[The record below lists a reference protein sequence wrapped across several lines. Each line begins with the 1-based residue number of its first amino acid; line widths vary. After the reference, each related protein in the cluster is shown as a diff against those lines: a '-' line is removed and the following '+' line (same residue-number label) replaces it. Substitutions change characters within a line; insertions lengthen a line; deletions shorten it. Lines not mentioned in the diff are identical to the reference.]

1 MATGDGAEIALPPGM
16 TREEMFVSQLPVI
29 DRVIGW
35 VCARRGLRGAD
46 AEDFGSTVKT
56 RFIESDYEILARFEG
71 RSSLKTYLTVVINR
85 LYLDFQVRRFGKWRC
100 SAEARRLGP
109 LAMRLECLLHRDGL
123 TFDEACGVLSSDTRV
138 SGTRDELEE
147 LRLRL
152 PIRTGRD
159 RAGDRSEPL
168 SPENGDGALERV
180 ERQALAERTFSAIR
194 RSLGGLP
201 PRDRIFLRL
210 HVESGLTVAEVARAL
225 GLEQKALYRKKEEI
239 LKRLRS
245 DLAGEGVGLQDAREL
260 LSTIDWDAALGP
272 EEPASGSPAKK
283 SPSRPSQ
290 ETSRAAGWKGE
301 A

>member
-1 MATGDGAEIALPPGM
+1 MATGDGAEIALPSGM

-109 LAMRLECLLHRDGL
+109 VAVRLECLLYRDGL
-123 TFDEACGVLSSDTRV
+123 TFEEACGVLSSDTRV
-138 SGTRDELEE
+138 SGTHDELED

-152 PIRTGRD
+152 PIRPGRD
-159 RAGDRSEPL
+159 RAGDRDEPL
-168 SPENGDGALERV
+168 SPVSGGGALERA

-194 RSLGGLP
+194 RSLGRLP
-201 PRDRIFLRL
+201 PRDRVFLRL
-210 HVESGLTVAEVARAL
+210 HVESGLTVAEIARAL

-245 DLAGEGVGLQDAREL
+245 DLEAEGLGLEDAREL
-260 LSTIDWDAALGP
+260 LSTIDWDAALGS

-283 SPSRPSQ
+283 SRSRPSQ